1 MDLPT
6 IEEIEKEIEIYGH
19 DEGLTTVDESEL
31 EFKNGNHYYKN
42 ISLETAK
49 LAKIVGFDNESER
62 CLYFRKIGC
71 FQPHL
76 ALAPTQSE
84 LQKWLRDKHEIHI
97 NIGRSF
103 KCYNVD
109 FIIKYDK
116 EEDNNIVLERDLF
129 TDYNTYE
136 EALEEGL
143 IKALK

>member
-1 MDLPT
+1 M
-6 IEEIEKEIEIYGH
+6 
-19 DEGLTTVDESEL
+19 
-31 EFKNGNHYYKN
+31 N

-49 LAKIVGFDNESER
+49 LAKIVGFDNRTSHYYVLEFGSFKESNKLEKWSGFDNESER

-143 IKALK
+143 IKALKYI

>member
-1 MDLPT
+1 M
-6 IEEIEKEIEIYGH
+6 
-19 DEGLTTVDESEL
+19 
-31 EFKNGNHYYKN
+31 N

-49 LAKIVGFDNESER
+49 LAKIVGFDNRTSHYYVLEFGSFKESNKLEKWSGFDNESER

-84 LQKWLRDKHEIHI
+84 LQKWLRDNYEINI
-97 NIGRSF
+97 FIGRSH
-103 KCYNVD
+103 KCY
-109 FIIKYDK
+109 FIENIIRFDE

-143 IKALK
+143 IKALKYI